1 MANRKEPK
9 RSQRKRKSPV
19 EAGVA
24 SAQRVFAHVLSIA
37 DPEAAKQAKR

>member
-9 RSQRKRKSPV
+9 RSQRKRKSPM

-24 SAQRVFAHVLSIA
+24 AAQRTLATVIGRA
-37 DPEAAKQAKR
+37 DPSAPEKPKR

>member
-9 RSQRKRKSPV
+9 RPKRKRKSPA

-24 SAQRVFAHVLSIA
+24 AAQRTLATVLSIA
-37 DPEAAKQAKR
+37 DPEAKRKH

>member
-9 RSQRKRKSPV
+9 RPKRKRKSPA

-24 SAQRVFAHVLSIA
+24 SPQRTLAHVLAIA
-37 DPEAAKQAKR
+37 DPEAKKR